1 MYTNTDDI
9 ARPEHAIM
17 SKKLILLMSLACG
30 MAVANLYYNQPLLA
44 DMGRTFHATA
54 PQVGNIAMF
63 TQIGYAVGMF
73 LFVPLGDMKE
83 RRQLIVV
90 LLIAVTISLIGVATA
105 QNLVWINI
113 ASLAVGVTTIA
124 PQIILPLAA
133 QLSAPMER
141 GKVIGMVMSGLFIGI
156 LLART
161 VSGLIGGSL
170 GWRTMY
176 WMAAAM
182 MLALAIILRIFL
194 PKSYPESR
202 LSYPQL
208 YHSIW
213 QLIVTQ
219 PILREASLI
228 GAMLFGSFSLFW
240 TSLSFFLEGEPYHY
254 GSEVA
259 GLFGLVGVVGVV
271 GAPVV
276 GRLADR
282 FNAKAMVGLLVGV
295 SLVSYL
301 FFGFFGTSLWG
312 LFLGVFLL
320 DLGVQGAQ
328 VSNQARIYSLIPEAR
343 NRLNTVYMVSYFLG
357 GSLGSTLGGYTW
369 GLWKWQGVCWTGGL
383 MILIAL
389 IVWAG
394 HRTKKDKTK
403 A

>member
-1 MYTNTDDI
+1 MDGIGRTGQVTL
-9 ARPEHAIM
+9 
-17 SKKLILLMSLACG
+17 SKKFILLMSLACG

-44 DMGRTFHATA
+44 EMGRTFHATA
-54 PQVGNIAMF
+54 HQVGNIAMY

-83 RRQLIVV
+83 RRQLIAI
-90 LLIAVTISLIGVATA
+90 LLFAVTISLIGVATA
-105 QNLVWINI
+105 QNLLWMNI
-113 ASLAVGVTTIA
+113 ASLAVGVTTVA
-124 PQIILPLAA
+124 PQIIIPLAA
-133 QLSAPMER
+133 QMASPIER
-141 GKVIGMVMSGLFIGI
+141 GKVIGSVMSGLFIGI

-176 WMAAAM
+176 WLAAAM
-182 MLALAIILRIFL
+182 MLALAIILRTFL
-194 PKSYPESR
+194 PKSYPESG
-202 LSYPQL
+202 LSYPGL
-208 YHSIW
+208 YKSIW

-228 GAMLFGSFSLFW
+228 GAMLFGSFSVFW

-259 GLFGLVGVVGVV
+259 GLFGLVGIVGVAC
-271 GAPVV
+271 APVV

-282 FNAKAMVGLLVGV
+282 FNTKTMVGLLIGI
-295 SLVSYL
+295 SLLSYL
-301 FFGFFGTSLWG
+301 FFGLYGTFLWG
-312 LFLGVFLL
+312 LSLGVVLL

-328 VSNQARIYSLIPEAR
+328 VSNQTRIYSLIPEAR

-357 GSLGSTLGGYTW
+357 GSLGSTLSGYAW
-369 GLWKWQGVCWTGGL
+369 SLWKWQGVCLTGGL

-389 IVWAG
+389 IAWAT
-394 HRTKKDKTK
+394 HRTKK
-403 A
+403 

>member
-1 MYTNTDDI
+1 MITTTDDS
-9 ARPEHAIM
+9 ARTDHAAM

-54 PQVGNIAMF
+54 HQVSNIAMF

-73 LFVPLGDMKE
+73 LFVPMGDMKE
-83 RRQLIVV
+83 RRQLIAS
-90 LLIAVTISLIGVATA
+90 LLIAVTISLIGIATA
-105 QNLVWINI
+105 QNLLWINL
-113 ASLAVGVTTIA
+113 ASLAVGVTTVA

-133 QLSAPMER
+133 QLAAPMER
-141 GKVIGMVMSGLFIGI
+141 GKVIGNIMGGLFIGI

-176 WMAAAM
+176 WIAAAM
-182 MLALAIILRIFL
+182 MLALAIILRTFL

-202 LSYPQL
+202 LSYPGL
-208 YHSIW
+208 YKSIGH
-213 QLIVTQ
+213 LIVNQ

-228 GAMLFGSFSLFW
+228 GAMLFGSFSVFW

-259 GLFGLVGVVGVV
+259 GLFGLVGIVGVA

-282 FNAKAMVGLLVGV
+282 FNAKTMVGLLTGI
-295 SLVSYL
+295 SLLSYL
-301 FFGFFGTSLWG
+301 FFGFLGTSLWAI
-312 LFLGVFLL
+312 FVGVVLL

-328 VSNQARIYSLIPEAR
+328 VSNQTRIYSLIPEAR
-343 NRLNTVYMVSYFLG
+343 SRLNTVYMVSYFLG
-357 GSLGSTLGGYTW
+357 GSLGSTLSGYAW
-369 GLWKWQGVCWTGGL
+369 SWWKWQGVCLTGGL
-383 MILIAL
+383 MIVIAL
-389 IVWAG
+389 IIWAV
-394 HRTKKDKTK
+394 HRTKT
-403 A
+403 

>member
-1 MYTNTDDI
+1 MFTNTDDI
-9 ARPEHAIM
+9 ARPVQTTI

-44 DMGRTFHATA
+44 EMGRTFHATA
-54 PQVGNIAMF
+54 HQVSNIAMF

-124 PQIILPLAA
+124 PQIILPFAA

-141 GKVIGMVMSGLFIGI
+141 GKVIGIVMSGLFIGI

-176 WMAAAM
+176 WIAAAM
-182 MLALAIILRIFL
+182 MLALAIILRTFL

-259 GLFGLVGVVGVV
+259 GLFGLVGVVGVM
-271 GAPVV
+271 GAPVI

-312 LFLGVFLL
+312 LFLGVILL

-357 GSLGSTLGGYTW
+357 GSLGSTLGGFAW
-369 GLWKWQGVCWTGGL
+369 GWWKWQGICLTGGL
-383 MILIAL
+383 MILVGL
-389 IVWAG
+389 VVWAA
-394 HRTKKDKTK
+394 HRTKQ
-403 A
+403 

>member
-1 MYTNTDDI
+1 
-9 ARPEHAIM
+9 
-17 SKKLILLMSLACG
+17 MSLACG

-54 PQVGNIAMF
+54 HQVSNIAMF

-73 LFVPLGDMKE
+73 LFVPMGDMKE
-83 RRQLIVV
+83 RRQLIAS
-90 LLIAVTISLIGVATA
+90 LLIAVTISLIGIATA
-105 QNLVWINI
+105 QNLLWINL
-113 ASLAVGVTTIA
+113 ASLAVGVTTVA

-133 QLSAPMER
+133 QLAAPMER
-141 GKVIGMVMSGLFIGI
+141 GKVIGNIMGGLFIGI

-176 WMAAAM
+176 WIAAAM
-182 MLALAIILRIFL
+182 MLALAIILRTFL

-202 LSYPQL
+202 LSYPGL
-208 YHSIW
+208 YKSIGH
-213 QLIVTQ
+213 LIVNQ

-228 GAMLFGSFSLFW
+228 GAMLFGSFSVFW

-259 GLFGLVGVVGVV
+259 GLFGLVGIVGVA

-282 FNAKAMVGLLVGV
+282 FNAKTMVGLLTGI
-295 SLVSYL
+295 SLLSYL
-301 FFGFFGTSLWG
+301 FFGFLGTSLWAI
-312 LFLGVFLL
+312 FVGVVLL

-328 VSNQARIYSLIPEAR
+328 VSNQTRIYSLIPEAR
-343 NRLNTVYMVSYFLG
+343 SRLNTVYMVSYFLG
-357 GSLGSTLGGYTW
+357 GSLGSTLSGYAW
-369 GLWKWQGVCWTGGL
+369 SWWKWQGVCLTGGL
-383 MILIAL
+383 MIVIAL
-389 IVWAG
+389 IIWAV
-394 HRTKKDKTK
+394 HRTKT
-403 A
+403 

>member
-1 MYTNTDDI
+1 MSTNMDGIGRTGQVTL
-9 ARPEHAIM
+9 
-17 SKKLILLMSLACG
+17 SKKFILLMSLACG

-44 DMGRTFHATA
+44 EMGRTFHATA
-54 PQVGNIAMF
+54 HQVGNIAMY

-83 RRQLIVV
+83 RRQLIAI
-90 LLIAVTISLIGVATA
+90 LLFAVTISLIGVATA
-105 QNLVWINI
+105 QNLLWMNI
-113 ASLAVGVTTIA
+113 ASLAVGVTTVA
-124 PQIILPLAA
+124 PQIIIPLAA
-133 QLSAPMER
+133 QMASPIER
-141 GKVIGMVMSGLFIGI
+141 GKVIGSVMSGLFIGI

-176 WMAAAM
+176 WLAAAM
-182 MLALAIILRIFL
+182 MLALAIILRTFL
-194 PKSYPESR
+194 PKSYPESG
-202 LSYPQL
+202 LSYPGL
-208 YHSIW
+208 YKSIW

-228 GAMLFGSFSLFW
+228 GAMLFGSFSVFW

-259 GLFGLVGVVGVV
+259 GLFGLVGIVGVAC
-271 GAPVV
+271 APVV

-282 FNAKAMVGLLVGV
+282 FNTKTMVGLLIGI
-295 SLVSYL
+295 SLLSYL
-301 FFGFFGTSLWG
+301 FFGLYGTFLWG
-312 LFLGVFLL
+312 LSLGVVLL

-328 VSNQARIYSLIPEAR
+328 VSNQTRIYSLIPEAR

-357 GSLGSTLGGYTW
+357 GSLGSTLSGYAW
-369 GLWKWQGVCWTGGL
+369 SLWKWQGVCLTGGL

-389 IVWAG
+389 IAWAT
-394 HRTKKDKTK
+394 HRTKK
-403 A
+403 

>member
-1 MYTNTDDI
+1 
-9 ARPEHAIM
+9 M

-30 MAVANLYYNQPLLA
+30 MVVANLYYNQPLLA
-44 DMGRTFHATA
+44 EMGRTFHATA
-54 PQVGNIAMF
+54 TQVGNIAMF

-83 RRQLIVV
+83 RRQLIAI
-90 LLIAVTISLIGVATA
+90 LLIAVAISLIGVATA
-105 QNLVWINI
+105 QNLLWMNI
-113 ASLAVGVTTIA
+113 ASLAVGVTTVA
-124 PQIILPLAA
+124 PQIIVPLAA
-133 QLSAPMER
+133 QMAAPIER
-141 GKVIGMVMSGLFIGI
+141 GKVIGSVMSGLFIGI

-161 VSGLIGGSL
+161 VSGLVGGSL

-176 WMAAAM
+176 WLAAAM
-182 MLALAIILRIFL
+182 MLALAIILRTFL

-208 YHSIW
+208 YKSIW
-213 QLIVTQ
+213 HLIVTQ
-219 PILREASLI
+219 PILREVSFV
-228 GAMLFGSFSLFW
+228 GAMLFGSFSVFW

-259 GLFGLVGVVGVV
+259 GLFGLVGIVGVA

-282 FNAKAMVGLLVGV
+282 FNAKTMVGLLVGIT
-295 SLVSYL
+295 LLSYL
-301 FFGFFGTSLWG
+301 FFGFFGTSLLG
-312 LFLGVFLL
+312 LFIGVILL

-328 VSNQARIYSLIPEAR
+328 VSNQTRIYSLIPEAR

-369 GLWKWQGVCWTGGL
+369 GLWKWQGVCLTGGL
-383 MILIAL
+383 MILIGL
-389 IVWAG
+389 IVWAA
-394 HRTKKDKTK
+394 HLTKKDKTK